1 MPVTNCRVCNHPF
14 FPEPLLRYE
23 NMPQA
28 AQNLPTA
35 AMLSEEHGDNL
46 EICQCSGCGL
56 VQLSNDPVPYYR
68 EVIRASAFSEEMR
81 LFRLRQFAEFIEKY
95 SLQGKKIVEVGC
107 GRGEYLNLMSR
118 AGADVYGV
126 EYSVAA
132 VKACL
137 DSGLQVEQTFIDN
150 RNVKLNN
157 APFDAFF
164 IMSYLEH
171 LPDINAALGGASN
184 NLSEDGLGLVEVPN
198 FDMILRNKLFSEF
211 ITDHLYYFTKATL
224 VSTLQRNGFDVI
236 ECNEIWHD
244 YIISAVVR
252 KRKKLDISHFYECQQ
267 QITAQI
273 TEYIKQFGNGIVAVW
288 GAGHQALAIIAMANL
303 QNKIK
308 YVIDSAPFKQGKF
321 TPATHLPI
329 VAPDHIDENPPD
341 AIIVIA
347 AAYSDEVAKI
357 IRRKYSNKIKVA
369 ILREHGLEIVN

>member
-1 MPVTNCRVCNHPF
+1 
-14 FPEPLLRYE
+14 
-23 NMPQA
+23 
-28 AQNLPTA
+28 
-35 AMLSEEHGDNL
+35 
-46 EICQCSGCGL
+46 
-56 VQLSNDPVPYYR
+56 
-68 EVIRASAFSEEMR
+68 
-81 LFRLRQFAEFIEKY
+81 
-95 SLQGKKIVEVGC
+95 
-107 GRGEYLNLMSR
+107 
-118 AGADVYGV
+118 
-126 EYSVAA
+126 
-132 VKACL
+132 
-137 DSGLQVEQTFIDN
+137 
-150 RNVKLNN
+150 
-157 APFDAFF
+157 
-164 IMSYLEH
+164 
-171 LPDINAALGGASN
+171 
-184 NLSEDGLGLVEVPN
+184 VEVPN

>member
-1 MPVTNCRVCNHPF
+1 MSVNNCRVCNHPF

-35 AMLSEEHGDNL
+35 AMLPDEHGDNL

-56 VQLSNDPVPYYR
+56 VQLSNDPVSYYR

-95 SLQGKKIVEVGC
+95 ALQGKKIVEVGC
-107 GRGEYLNLMSR
+107 GRGEYMNLMSQ

-137 DSGLQVEQTFIDN
+137 DSGLQVAQTFIDN
-150 RNVKLNN
+150 RAAKLNK

-211 ITDHLYYFTKATL
+211 VTDHLYYFTKATL
-224 VSTLQRNGFDVI
+224 ASTLQRNGFDVI

-252 KRKKLDISHFYECQQ
+252 KRKKLDISHFYQCQQ

-273 TEYIKQFGNGIVAVW
+273 AEYIKQFGNGIVAVW

-329 VAPDHIDENPPD
+329 VAPDHIDENPPE

-369 ILREHGLEIVN
+369 ILREHGLETVQ